1 MMTAVPLLADPELPA
16 SPIPPGAARLLGAG
30 ARSGKLTHL
39 EHVPAAAGRRVEWP
53 GWVRP
58 EVTKAFEAIGV
69 PGPWEHQAVAADHA
83 AAGRNVIISTPPASG
98 KSLGYLLPALTQ
110 VLGGGTALYLS
121 PTRALAADQL
131 RMVTSLGIPGI
142 RAAVVDG
149 DTPAS
154 ERNWARA
161 RATYLLTT
169 PDMLHHSLL
178 PRHERWDGFFR
189 RLSCVIVDECHT

>member
-53 GWVRP
+53 GWARP
-58 EVTKAFEAIGV
+58 EVTNAFEAIGV

-98 KSLGYLLPALTQ
+98 KSLGYLLPALTR

-121 PTRALAADQL
+121 PTRALAADSCGWSP
-131 RMVTSLGIPGI
+131 RSASRASGRRWWTATRRTASAPGP
-142 RAAVVDG
+142 G
-149 DTPAS
+149 
-154 ERNWARA
+154 RA
-161 RATYLLTT
+161 RRTCS
-169 PDMLHHSLL
+169 P
-178 PRHERWDGFFR
+178 PRTCCITRCCRGM
-189 RLSCVIVDECHT
+189 